1 MAACSRQ
8 WAGAGTWLPATFVP
22 QGGPMHKRYLAVVAC
37 CGALAATGCGSSNN
51 NTATA
56 TTRGPVSQN
65 VFSTDLNALCQGA
78 KTASGGS
85 LAKAAVAL
93 SQALPQFKAITPP
106 PADQAAYSKFLAH
119 LQALAAA
126 LKSKNASA
134 AHAEAAKLGAVAKQ
148 LRISGCQL

>member
-1 MAACSRQ
+1 
-8 WAGAGTWLPATFVP
+8 
-22 QGGPMHKRYLAVVAC
+22 MHKRYLAVVAC
-37 CGALAATGCGSSNN
+37 CGALAAAGCGSSN

-78 KTASGGS
+78 KTATGGS
-85 LAKAAVAL
+85 LAKAAAAL

-106 PADQAAYSKFLAH
+106 PADQAAYSKFIAH

-134 AHAEAAKLGAVAKQ
+134 AHAEAAKLGAVARQ
-148 LRISGCQL
+148 LHISGCQL